1 MTQPTQEAAHVGT
14 LVQTAVSAPAE
25 PPVLVPEMESKQT
38 GPSLPDGGLP
48 EGWTMEQWGHYG
60 HQYLNAQ
67 GSQAE
72 AFSQNGTELK

>member
-1 MTQPTQEAAHVGT
+1 MGQIESF
-14 LVQTAVSAPAE
+14 VQTPVQTQTPAPAPAE
-25 PPVLVPEMESKQT
+25 PPIPVAELESKQAE
-38 GPSLPDGGLP
+38 PPLPDGGLP

-72 AFSQNGTELK
+72 AFTQNGTELK